1 MTARPGSGMRWL
13 LFSVS
18 GRMSRKSYAMALAF
32 WALALGVTVS
42 GAVNAEPDSSAL
54 ALSGLGFL
62 LVAVAGG
69 WSIAVMSIKR
79 LHDAGLPGMIV
90 IGLVVPA
97 ASFLVLLV
105 IMLWRPDKGP
115 NRHGPAPDMPGY

>member
-1 MTARPGSGMRWL
+1 MALRPVPGMRWL

-18 GRMSRKSYAMALAF
+18 GRLSRRTYA
-32 WALALGVTVS
+32 WALLLWALTLGITVS
-42 GAVNAEPDSSAL
+42 AAVNAPDDSTAL
-54 ALSGLGFL
+54 AVSGLGFI
-62 LVAVAGG
+62 LVCLTGA

-79 LHDAGLPGMIV
+79 LHDAGLPGMLV

-115 NRHGPAPDMPGY
+115 NRHGPASDQPGY

>member
-1 MTARPGSGMRWL
+1 
-13 LFSVS
+13 
-18 GRMSRKSYAMALAF
+18 MSRKSYAMALAF
-32 WALALGVTVS
+32 WTLALGATVS
-42 GAVNAEPDSSAL
+42 GAVNAEPDSSAM

-79 LHDAGLPGMIV
+79 LHDAGLPGMLV

-105 IMLWRPDKGP
+105 IMVWRSDKGP